1 MYVNKHYLK
10 NLFSISGNCICGM
23 IVNVLALSRV
33 EREFKSDRVQPK
45 TLALSMV
52 ERDKDEALRRK
63 SKKWLVGNKDNVSEW
78 SAHTIVSAS
87 TIKFQLSILA

>member
-33 EREFKSDRVQPK
+33 EREFKSDRVQPE

-52 ERDKDEALRRK
+52 EHEFK
-63 SKKWLVGNKDNVSEW
+63 SDRVQPK
-78 SAHTIVSAS
+78 
-87 TIKFQLSILA
+87 TIKFSIY

>member
-23 IVNVLALSRV
+23 IVNVLALSMV
-33 EREFKSDRVQPK
+33 EHEFKSDRVQPK

-52 ERDKDEALRRK
+52 EHEFKSDRVQPKTLALNM
-63 SKKWLVGNKDNVSEW
+63 VE
-78 SAHTIVSAS
+78 HE
-87 TIKFQLSILA
+87 F

>member
-23 IVNVLALSRV
+23 IVNVLALSMV
-33 EREFKSDRVQPK
+33 EHEFKSDRVQPK